1 MLRRGEILNSEFS
14 RIMTLLRKERKISQK
29 KAAEDLGISQGLLSH
44 YEKGKRECGL
54 DFLVRAA
61 DYYSVSC
68 DYLLGRSPEPEGKT
82 IAYDELPED
91 DPSRRE
97 KVTPGSV
104 MVSFNKKLI
113 VNSLNVLFAIL
124 SKFRSQTLTKE
135 AAGYIMLS
143 VYKVFRHVYS
153 ANRQNDQNFFMINK
167 TIAPC
172 ACDAAMSIA
181 EAKLKAAAM
190 GVSIEGEDSV
200 EENSSPEINT
210 QSLAAEYPQYYSS
223 TVNLIKNSEA
233 RIKALEQAKY

>member
-1 MLRRGEILNSEFS
+1 MNSEFS

-61 DYYSVSC
+61 DYYNVSC

-82 IAYDELPED
+82 ITVDELPED
-91 DPSRRE
+91 DPTKRD

-113 VNSLNVLFAIL
+113 INSLNVLFAIL
-124 SKFRSQTLTKE
+124 PKFRSQTVIKE
-135 AAGYIMLS
+135 AAAYIMLS

-153 ANRQNDQNFFMINK
+153 SNRLNDQNFFMINK
-167 TIAPC
+167 TVASSE
-172 ACDAAMSIA
+172 CDAAMCLA
-181 EAKLKAAAM
+181 EARLKAAAR
-190 GVSIEGEDSV
+190 GVDIEGQDSV
-200 EENSSPEINT
+200 EDGSAPEINT

-233 RIKALEQAKY
+233 KIKEIEAAK

>member
-1 MLRRGEILNSEFS
+1 MNSEFA

-82 IAYDELPED
+82 ITVDELPEE
-91 DPSRRE
+91 DPAHRD
-97 KVTPGSV
+97 KVKPSAV
-104 MVSFNKKLI
+104 MIAFNKKLI
-113 VNSLNVLFAIL
+113 VNSLNVLFAL
-124 SKFRSQTLTKE
+124 LANFRSQTVTKE

-153 ANRQNDQNFFMINK
+153 ANAKNDQNFFMINK
-167 TIAPC
+167 AIAPC

-181 EAKLKAAAM
+181 EAKLKAAAD
-190 GVSIEGEDSV
+190 GAQIEGEDSV
-200 EENSSPEINT
+200 EAGAAPEINT

-233 RIKALEQAKY
+233 RIKAIEQAKY

>member
-1 MLRRGEILNSEFS
+1 MNSEFA

-82 IAYDELPED
+82 ITVDELPED
-91 DPSRRE
+91 DPSHRD
-97 KVTPGSV
+97 KVKPGAV
-104 MVSFNKKLI
+104 MIAFNKKLI
-113 VNSLNVLFAIL
+113 VNSLNVLFAL
-124 SKFRSQTLTKE
+124 LANFRSQTVTKE

-153 ANRQNDQNFFMINK
+153 ANAKNDQNFFMINK
-167 TIAPC
+167 ATATC

-181 EAKLKAAAM
+181 EAKLKAAAA
-190 GVSIEGEDSV
+190 GAHIEGEDSV
-200 EENSSPEINT
+200 EEGAAPEINT

-233 RIKALEQAKY
+233 RIKAIEQAKY

>member
-1 MLRRGEILNSEFS
+1 MNSEFA

-61 DYYSVSC
+61 DYYNVSC

-82 IAYDELPED
+82 ITVDDLPED
-91 DPSRRE
+91 DPAHRE
-97 KVTPGSV
+97 KVKPSAV
-104 MVSFNKKLI
+104 MISFNKKLI
-113 VNSLNVLFAIL
+113 VNSLNVLFAL
-124 SKFRSQTLTKE
+124 LANFRSQTVTKE

-143 VYKVFRHVYS
+143 VYKVFRHVFS
-153 ANRQNDQNFFMINK
+153 ANSHNDQNFFMINK
-167 TIAPC
+167 AVASS
-172 ACDAAMSIA
+172 ACDAAMNIA
-181 EAKLKAAAM
+181 EARLKAAAM
-190 GVSIEGEDSV
+190 GVALEGEDSA
-200 EENSSPEINT
+200 EEDSAPLINT

-233 RIKALEQAKY
+233 RIKAVEQAKY